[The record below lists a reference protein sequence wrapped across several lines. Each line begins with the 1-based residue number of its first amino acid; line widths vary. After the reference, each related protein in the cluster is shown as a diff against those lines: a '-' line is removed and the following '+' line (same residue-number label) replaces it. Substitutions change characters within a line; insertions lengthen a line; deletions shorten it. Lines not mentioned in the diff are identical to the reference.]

1 MATVSTNINGTMRPI
16 ALKGHSR
23 PLTKIRF
30 NRDSDLMVTCGKDD
44 KVSVWYTSNGE
55 RLGTYHGH
63 GGSVWDCDIS
73 SDSKRLVTG
82 SSDRT
87 VRLWDLETGRL
98 LHTYDFKS
106 GVRSVRFSKG
116 NNMLCI
122 ATDSQYS
129 QQPTIF
135 IFNLNKKLSKQN
147 NSPVRKL
154 QPCDESGAVKKVKM
168 NDCIWSSSNRKIYAG
183 CDDGAVRVF
192 DVESEKQINMKTEHD
207 GAIHELQF
215 SKDETMFVTASAD
228 SYAKLWD
235 VKDFKVIRQ
244 FASDRPLNTAAI
256 SPIMNHIIV
265 GGGQEAISV
274 TTTAAQMGH
283 FEVDFLHMVTEDFLG
298 SVKGHFGPVHTLA
311 FSPNGK
317 SYASGSEDGYVR
329 LHHFPPEYLVK
340 EELQIGISSSV
351 LEPPAVK
358 KGKKASA
365 QK

>member
-1 MATVSTNINGTMRPI
+1 MTTVSTDVNATMRPI
-16 ALKGHSR
+16 ALKGHTR

-30 NRDSDLMVTCGKDD
+30 NRDSDLLVTCGKDD
-44 KVSVWYTSNGE
+44 KVTVWYSSNGE

-63 GGSVWDCDIS
+63 GGAVWDCDIS

-87 VRLWDLETGRL
+87 ARLWELETGRC
-98 LHTYDFKS
+98 LHTYEFKS
-106 GVRSVRFSKG
+106 GVRSVRFADG
-116 NNMLCI
+116 GRMLAI

-135 IFNLNKKLSKQN
+135 IFNLAKNVSKQ
-147 NSPVRKL
+147 SSEWVRKL

-168 NDCIWSSSNRKIYAG
+168 SDCIWGDLNRKIYAG
-183 CDDGAVRVF
+183 CDDGAVRIF
-192 DVESEKQINMKTEHD
+192 DVDSEKQIAMKKEHT

-215 SKDETMFVTASAD
+215 SKDETMFITASAD

-244 FASDRPLNTAAI
+244 FPSDRPLNTAAI
-256 SPIMNHIIV
+256 SPIMNHVII

-274 TTTAAQMGH
+274 TTTAAAMGH

-317 SYASGSEDGYVR
+317 AYASGSEDGYVR

-340 EELQIGISSSV
+340 EDLQIGISSSV
-351 LEPPAVK
+351 LEPPVLR
-358 KGKKASA
+358 KGKKASS